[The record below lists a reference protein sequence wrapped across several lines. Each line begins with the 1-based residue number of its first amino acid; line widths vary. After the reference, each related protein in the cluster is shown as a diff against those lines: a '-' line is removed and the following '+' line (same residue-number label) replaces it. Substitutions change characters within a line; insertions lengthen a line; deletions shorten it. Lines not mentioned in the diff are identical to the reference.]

1 MNLIDAGYWTS
12 PEQCEAADYIR
23 QLHGKLAKTEMQLE
37 YMETIRRENALYFEK
52 REQELISIIKVC
64 KETLLDCEAALDECR
79 GYPITYDEV
88 IESLVKISEVLK

>member
-1 MNLIDAGYWTS
+1 MTK
-12 PEQCEAADYIR
+12 EEYIVLM
-23 QLHGKLAKTEMQLE
+23 QAKMAKTEVQLE

-88 IESLVKISEVLK
+88 IEPLVEISEVLK

>member
-12 PEQCEAADYIR
+12 PEQCEAADEIR
-23 QLHGKLAKTEMQLE
+23 QLQGKLAKAELQCE

-52 REQELISIIKVC
+52 REQEFLDTLKMC
-64 KETLLDCEAALDECR
+64 KETLLSCEAALDECR

-88 IESLVKISEVLK
+88 IESLVEISEVLK